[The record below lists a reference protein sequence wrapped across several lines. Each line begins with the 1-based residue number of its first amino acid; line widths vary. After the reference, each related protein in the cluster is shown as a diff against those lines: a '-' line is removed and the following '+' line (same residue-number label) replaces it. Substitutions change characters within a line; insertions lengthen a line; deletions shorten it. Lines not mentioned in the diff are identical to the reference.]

1 MSCVRRP
8 YFEDGAET
16 IHFSQRG
23 QIKIDPRSVNQC
35 PIIKEKESER
45 VGGREG
51 DWREK
56 WLKERKGRRETV
68 LETRWKRVKQNR

>member
-45 VGGREG
+45 EGGGEGGRLEREMVEG
-51 DWREK
+51 A
-56 WLKERKGRRETV
+56 
-68 LETRWKRVKQNR
+68 

>member
-45 VGGREG
+45 EG

-56 WLKERKGRRETV
+56 WMKERRGRRETV